1 MANGNMTFTRVDNSL
16 ELSMYRWTMEHEK
29 AAIRANAV
37 FIMAKLT
44 STGMKPSEAKAAVE
58 KLFNDGKDQGYSEG
72 NESGYDQGYD
82 AGAATCDRDEFDK

>member
-16 ELSMYRWTMEHEK
+16 ELSMYRSTDAKEQ
-29 AAIRANAV
+29 AAIRANAI
-37 FIMAKLT
+37 FIQAKLV

-58 KLFNDGKDQGYSEG
+58 KLFNDGREQGWSDG

-82 AGAATCDRDEFDK
+82 AVSNGRDEFDK